1 MAASIGA
8 LIIHGMGSQ
17 KPNYSKPTSR
27 AINKELQKLNAPSG
41 SVAWQEIWWADV
53 LGTAEHDYLERARQ
67 QVSLKWLGLRSFV
80 VNALGDA
87 VGYQQPRSQS
97 NSTYDAV
104 HTRVRECV
112 RTLYVDGLAG
122 KPKPMVVLAHSLG
135 GQVMS
140 NYIWDRQK
148 SDAESRG
155 SEFEDMR
162 WLAGLI
168 TFGCNIPLFSFAYED
183 APPISFP
190 GDCIPEATRTRA
202 RWYNFLDADDVLAY
216 PLRAIN
222 DNYARAVSADISIN
236 VGSPLTSWSP
246 LSHGGYWTD
255 SNFVKP
261 VAKFIH
267 TLI

>member
-1 MAASIGA
+1 MTALIGA

-17 KPNYSKPTSR
+17 DAGFSKPTSN
-27 AINKELQKLNAPSG
+27 AIDRELGKLGAPPD
-41 SVAWQEIWWADV
+41 SVAWQEVWWAPV
-53 LGTAEHDYLERARQ
+53 LRKPEETYLKAARA
-67 QVSLKWLGLRSFV
+67 QVGLDWMALRTFV

-87 VGYQQPRSQS
+87 VGYQQPCTQS

-104 HTRVRECV
+104 HSRVRDCV
-112 RTLYVDGLAG
+112 HKLYVDGLG
-122 KPKPMVVLAHSLG
+122 GTPKPMVVLAHSLG

-148 SDAESRG
+148 PGVPSLG

-168 TFGCNIPLFSFAYED
+168 TFGCNIPLFSFAYNP
-183 APPISFP
+183 ATPIAFP
-190 GDCIPEATRTRA
+190 GDCVPDTLKPQA
-202 RWYNFLDADDVLAY
+202 RWYNFLETDDVLAY

-222 DNYARAVSADISIN
+222 PQYAAVVSADVPIN
-236 VGSPLTSWSP
+236 VGNILTRWNP
-246 LSHGGYWTD
+246 LSHNAYWTD
-255 SNFVKP
+255 RNFVKP